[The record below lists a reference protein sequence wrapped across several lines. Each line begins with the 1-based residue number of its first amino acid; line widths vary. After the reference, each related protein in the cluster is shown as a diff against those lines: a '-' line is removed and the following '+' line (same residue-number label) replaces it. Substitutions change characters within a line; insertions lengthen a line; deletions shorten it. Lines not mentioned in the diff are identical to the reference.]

1 MVAFA
6 DLLQLPTLEEIKAR
20 VIAFAED
27 AQLKVK
33 NFIPGEPSERWLEII
48 PRSIDAFLSNITT
61 TAVRMFF
68 LELATDPGDAGD
80 LSTDQT
86 PRPGFLSA
94 LGAGWYGVTRG
105 QATYA
110 PGVVT
115 LTNTGTLPATISAYD
130 LTFQRSSA
138 GADGGYPTYRNE
150 TDATVYTGPGA
161 TLTLA
166 PSASATIPIIAE
178 QAGSVANASPGEI
191 SVVVTNSFGTF
202 SVTNAN
208 PVIGADREERAL
220 YISRCRLQSGAAS
233 PNGAADAYRYAS
245 TTGADGKPLQLWD
258 GTGATTVNRVF
269 VSPDSST
276 GEVLIYLANSTG
288 PASTVEVSSAN
299 GNINGITIAD
309 TNGVVWNPNPIGVVP
324 DGIVLGPT
332 VTDTKTQAPGPA
344 KAIAT
349 NVGFLAGTVRIKA
362 IPGVASLTLIRDI
375 HVAIEAAESLY
386 FETIPI
392 GGLDQVAGAGVVYRN
407 DLEAVLK
414 DSYPGLYAANL
425 TKPSSV
431 TQVISLGHVAVYVGP
446 PVVSAAADNGSG
458 EVRLTVDKDLTGLA
472 QVQIWEAVTG
482 GSGTPLSIVGTWN
495 FTYISATQIDLD
507 GSVFPPGGTFTSCSL
522 SAIIVTVAS

>member
-6 DLLQLPTLEEIKAR
+6 DLFRLRPLAEIKT
-20 VIAFAED
+20 VCIAFAVD
-27 AQLKVK
+27 AGLAVTSW
-33 NFIPGEPSERWLEII
+33 IPGDPSERWTEIV
-48 PRSIDAFLSNITT
+48 PRALDAFLSNVTT
-61 TAVRMFF
+61 QAIRMFF
-68 LELATDPGDAGD
+68 LELTTDPGDAGD
-80 LSTDQT
+80 LSADQT

-94 LGAGWYGVTRG
+94 LGAGWWGVVRG

-115 LTNTGTLPATISAYD
+115 LTNTGTLPATISPYD

-138 GADGGYPTYRNE
+138 GTDGGYPTYRNQV
-150 TDATVYTGPGA
+150 DASVYTGPGG

-166 PSASATIPIIAE
+166 PGALALIPIIAE
-178 QAGSVANASPGEI
+178 QQGTYANAAPGEV
-191 SVVVTNSFGTF
+191 SVVVTNSFGSF
-202 SVTNAN
+202 SATNAN
-208 PVIGADREERAL
+208 PVVGTDREDRAL
-220 YISRCRLQSGAAS
+220 YIERCRLQSGAAS
-233 PNGAADAYRYAS
+233 PHGPRDAYRYAS

-258 GTGATTVNRVF
+258 GTGATTVNRVY

-276 GEVLIYLANSTG
+276 GEVLIYLANPSG

-324 DGIVLGPT
+324 DGVVLGPT
-332 VTDTKTQAPGPA
+332 VVDTKTQAPGPA

-362 IPGVASLTLIRDI
+362 VPGVASLTLIADI
-375 HVAIEAAESLY
+375 HRAIEAAESLY

-407 DLEAVLK
+407 DLEVVLK

-431 TQVISLGHVAVYVGP
+431 TQVISIGHVPVYVGQP
-446 PVVSAAADNGSG
+446 AVTAAEDSPDTPGR
-458 EVRLTVDKDLTGLA
+458 VRLTVDTDMTGIGT
-472 QVQIWEAVTG
+472 VQIWEAVTSG
-482 GSGTPLSIVGTWN
+482 GLSLVGTW
-495 FTYISATQIDLD
+495 TMIYINATKIELA
-507 GSVFPPGGTFTSCSL
+507 GSVWTGSFTSCTL
-522 SAIIVTVAS
+522 SAIVVTVAP